1 MWRTMTS
8 DFPKAAATCGTPQV
22 TELGKSS
29 NPEVSQQLKLW
40 KAVWGRFG
48 DPFVAGAR
56 QLCWVLDSP
65 SLEAP
70 TAGSWWILEPEFQ
83 NSFSSQEVTSECP
96 CWFWGGFSPNLTS
109 QMWRVGKMC
118 CSRRVGKM
126 CCSWRESENLTVQ
139 ESHILP
145 LLWKS
150 CAIPTWSSL
159 SSLTHPNPTLK
170 NTGGKKNQIN
180 PIFPYLFLR

>member
-1 MWRTMTS
+1 MWWTMTS

-126 CCSWRESENLTVQ
+126 CCSWRESEK
-139 ESHILP
+139 SHRSGIPHPSPP
-145 LLWKS
+145 LKVLCDPHLELLEFTGSSKPNSEKYRREKKS
-150 CAIPTWSSL
+150 
-159 SSLTHPNPTLK
+159 N
-170 NTGGKKNQIN
+170 
-180 PIFPYLFLR
+180 